1 MSAWLAEAHFSGS
14 NYSVAGRPSA
24 SRVFLGEQGDR
35 LRNNSIT
42 AGVVLVLSP
51 IIVTIRD

>member
-24 SRVFLGEQGDR
+24 GRQYFLVSKAIDFETI
-35 LRNNSIT
+35 SSTT

-51 IIVTIRD
+51 IIVS

>member
-24 SRVFLGEQGDR
+24 SRLFLGEEGDR
-35 LRNNSIT
+35 LRNNGTT

-51 IIVTIRD
+51 IIVS